1 MKKKRNSSTN
11 PTKTIDS
18 FLHALDG
25 KVKLNNPITIEEI
38 NEITAAGWA
47 GEFSPYQDDDS
58 STQNDAGQ
66 S

>member
-1 MKKKRNSSTN
+1 MKKRNSPTN

-25 KVKLNNPITIEEI
+25 KVKLKNPLTLEEI
-38 NEITAAGWA
+38 NATTTAGWA
-47 GEFSPYQDDDS
+47 GEFSPYQVDDS
-58 STQNDAGQ
+58 STQTDTNQ

>member
-1 MKKKRNSSTN
+1 MTKRNFPTN

-18 FLHALDG
+18 FFHALDG
-25 KVKLNNPITIEEI
+25 KVNLNKPLTIEEMD
-38 NEITAAGWA
+38 EITTAGWA

-58 STQNDAGQ
+58 STQIDAGQ

>member
-1 MKKKRNSSTN
+1 MKKRNSPTN

-25 KVKLNNPITIEEI
+25 KVKLKKPLSIEEM
-38 NEITAAGWA
+38 NDITAAGWA
-47 GEFSPYQDDDS
+47 GEFSTYQVDDS
-58 STQNDAGQ
+58 PTKTDTDQ